1 MVADDADGLALTQL
15 DLGERE
21 VHCLHPVVTPG
32 LAKRDKT
39 FMALFIKKENILSN
53 VKS

>member
-39 FMALFIKKENILSN
+39 FIIALFIKKKKIP
-53 VKS
+53 V